1 MPIAIIINNFRA
13 QSPKAKAGAINSNV
27 VPIINIFRDILG
39 DTDDNTIF
47 SIKLL

>member
-1 MPIAIIINNFRA
+1 MPIAIISNKFRA
-13 QSPKAKAGAINSNV
+13 PSPKAKAGDINSNV